1 MNPIVVTFFLSALAA
16 VSGDSSPYEYEQS
29 YTPETHQYTS
39 EWHSPAAPKSYL
51 DSFIKSRQASIIDPG
66 LLASVL
72 GTGLSLGTT
81 VVTNN
86 ILQNQV
92 NTVRSTA
99 DTAKNKGS
107 ATCQKVNEV
116 LNVAEL
122 TSTQTSLAAVTNFQ
136 LTKALVDAGAT
147 TLTSSATING
157 KSLANAQKSKLATT
171 TGAISTDGS
180 NIGVTAQ
187 DFDSFRKAVNAA
199 DLALQAKIDEI
210 LKKTT
215 LTC

>member
-1 MNPIVVTFFLSALAA
+1 M
-16 VSGDSSPYEYEQS
+16 
-29 YTPETHQYTS
+29 
-39 EWHSPAAPKSYL
+39 
-51 DSFIKSRQASIIDPG
+51 
-66 LLASVL
+66 
-72 GTGLSLGTT
+72 
-81 VVTNN
+81 
-86 ILQNQV
+86 
-92 NTVRSTA
+92 
-99 DTAKNKGS
+99 
-107 ATCQKVNEV
+107 NEV

-136 LTKALVDAGAT
+136 MTKALVDGGAT

-157 KSLANAQKSKLATT
+157 ASLANAQKSKLATT

-187 DFDSFRKAVNAA
+187 DFETFRKAVNAA